1 MNISDVIFSRRPA
14 EQWAR
19 ALFFLLSVI
28 FHIFIA
34 YYFITAEF
42 DIKQV
47 KIDKKIILVRPISRG
62 PLVFP
67 STEPPRQEEDVLR
80 IKPLPRKPVKPTT
93 PTTPAKS
100 LERKEP
106 GSVATGELPPGQ
118 PSMPGIVPAVPG
130 KPGIAEAPKGLIAPF
145 NPSYYL
151 KPENLEEVFN
161 RIKRE
166 EREKAGLEEPV
177 DTSGAVT
184 PFEDNIVIDS
194 AGRAYFES
202 KGIDITPWARK
213 VVEMI
218 DENWSLL
225 PGFGTGD
232 SGSGGEVGI
241 AVAFNQEGR
250 VVSDRVTR
258 SSGMQYMDQAALNAV
273 RMSGPYPPLPG
284 RIPGGRLNVFFLFN
298 YQNE

>member
-14 EQWAR
+14 EQRAR

-42 DIKQV
+42 AIEQV
-47 KIDKKIILVRPISRG
+47 KNDKTIILVRPISRG

-67 STEPPRQEEDVLR
+67 RTGPPVRVEEDVLR
-80 IKPLPRKPVKPTT
+80 VKPLPRKPVEPVK
-93 PTTPAKS
+93 
-100 LERKEP
+100 RKEP
-106 GSVATGELPPGQ
+106 GPVTTGEVPPGQ
-118 PSMPGIVPAVPG
+118 PSMPGVVPAVPG
-130 KPGIAEAPKGLIAPF
+130 KPGIAEAPKGLKAPF

-166 EREKAGLEEPV
+166 EREKAGLAEPA

-202 KGIDITPWARK
+202 RGIDITPWARE
-213 VVEMI
+213 VVEKI
-218 DENWSLL
+218 NESWSLL
-225 PGFGTGD
+225 PGFGTGE
-232 SGSGGEVGI
+232 SGSRGEVGI
-241 AVAFNQEGR
+241 AAAFDQEGR
-250 VVSDRVTR
+250 VVFDEVTR
-258 SSGMQYMDQAALNAV
+258 SSGMQYMDRAALNAV
-273 RMSGPYPPLPG
+273 RMGGPYPRLPG